1 MTGPTTSSSMRLRVV
16 PMARGIAELGSWGL
30 DDEYSSITIPRE
42 EDAGMR
48 LAHVRLV
55 DDPVLFMTERAL
67 LFFDGDLRLVWRSD
81 EEFVGWS
88 FEKVADGQVHL
99 IWSDWSGR
107 EARQVR
113 SLRHG
118 RRTG

>member
-1 MTGPTTSSSMRLRVV
+1 
-16 PMARGIAELGSWGL
+16 
-30 DDEYSSITIPRE
+30 
-42 EDAGMR
+42 
-48 LAHVRLV
+48 
-55 DDPVLFMTERAL
+55 VLFMTERAL

-107 EARQVR
+107 EARPVR